1 MSWDFLKSSC
11 RGCPGAIKVV
21 IKEVIIAARG
31 IIRAVIMAGDKITRR
46 IPGSPVA
53 G

>member
-1 MSWDFLKSSC
+1 MKSSC
-11 RGCPGAIKVV
+11 RGWPAAIKVVIKEV